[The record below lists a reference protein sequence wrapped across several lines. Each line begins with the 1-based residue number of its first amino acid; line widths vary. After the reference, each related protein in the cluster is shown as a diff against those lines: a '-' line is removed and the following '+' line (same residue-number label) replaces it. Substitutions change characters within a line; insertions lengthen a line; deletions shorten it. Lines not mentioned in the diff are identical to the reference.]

1 MTIAEI
7 HGKISSSGSNISDRS
22 EDLLTSDVFGCLR
35 YLPFEKGF
43 QKILTQAQLYT
54 DQKKLLDITNND
66 ENVSVEFWPR
76 LENNSEPDV
85 LIRNGGH
92 LIVIEVKYLSGKSG
106 HYEPNQDS
114 EDSMEAASS
123 DQLARLFR
131 GLMSEKSNYSRR
143 SLIYLTAHR
152 ILPQED
158 IEGGY
163 KELDELS
170 DDNRHEYND
179 NVYWLSWFEVYKT
192 VGGLLDKSSEIQD
205 KYWRI
210 VLCDTQR
217 LLHRKGLRQFEGFD
231 KIIGYCVPITA
242 FYKRKLRRITWNI
255 QPVEPIEQPV
265 FYRPKP

>member
-7 HGKISSSGSNISDRS
+7 RGKLSSSGSNISDRR

-43 QKILTQAQLYT
+43 QKILTQAQLYI
-54 DQKKLLDITNND
+54 DQKKLLCIKNSD

-85 LIRNGGH
+85 LIRNGDH
-92 LIVIEVKYLSGKSG
+92 LIMIEVKYLSGKSG

-131 GLMSEKSNYSRR
+131 GLLSDKSNYSRC

-152 ILPQED
+152 ILPKKD
-158 IEGGY
+158 IEDGY

-170 DDNRHEYND
+170 DDTRHEYKD

-192 VGGLLDKSSEIQD
+192 VGRLLDESSEIQD
-205 KYWRI
+205 KFWRI
-210 VLCDTQR
+210 VLSDVKE
-217 LLHRKGLRQFEGFD
+217 LLNRKSLRQFEGFKGMID
-231 KIIGYCVPITA
+231 NCSPITT
-242 FYKRKLRRITWNI
+242 FYKRKLRPIDWNMRAVETI
-255 QPVEPIEQPV
+255 QRPV
-265 FYRPKP
+265 FYR

>member
-7 HGKISSSGSNISDRS
+7 HGKISSSGSNISDRL

-54 DQKKLLDITNND
+54 AQEKLLSIKNSD

-85 LIRNGGH
+85 LIRNGDQ
-92 LIVIEVKYLSGKSG
+92 LIMIEAKYLSGKTV
-106 HYEPNQDS
+106 HHEPKQDS
-114 EDSMEAASS
+114 EDSMEAVSS

-131 GLMSEKSNYSRR
+131 GLMSDKGNYPRR

-152 ILPQED
+152 ILPQKD
-158 IEGGY
+158 IEDGY
-163 KELDELS
+163 KELVELS
-170 DDNRHEYND
+170 DDARHEYID

-192 VGGLLDKSSEIQD
+192 ISGLLKSDSQLQD
-205 KYWRI
+205 KYRGI
-210 VLCDTQR
+210 VLCDIQR
-217 LLHRKGLRQFEGFD
+217 LLHRKGLRQFDGFKGITD
-231 KIIGYCVPITA
+231 KCEMIAA
-242 FYKRKLRRITWNI
+242 FYPTTK
-255 QPVEPIEQPV
+255 PIFFSSKKESP
-265 FYRPKP
+265 